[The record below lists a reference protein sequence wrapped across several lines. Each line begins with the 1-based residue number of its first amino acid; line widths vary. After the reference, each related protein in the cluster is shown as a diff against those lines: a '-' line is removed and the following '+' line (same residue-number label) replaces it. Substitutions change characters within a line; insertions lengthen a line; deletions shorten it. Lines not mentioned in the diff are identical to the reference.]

1 MNEPY
6 SVWRDKQQA
15 ARQVVHW
22 TQAALR
28 LEKLDELAAP
38 EAWKGMEQYLDT
50 AVRNS
55 LNATVHRLR
64 RHAIHLQQQMDA
76 ANGPVQLQAMQEALG
91 RFRKR
96 YLKVEATLDF
106 FADAINTRTN
116 QDVAALLRA
125 CDWMAHQ
132 SMTAILKPLG
142 KTAPPV
148 LTYIDKGLGASILKA
163 GLRLWD
169 RDTINPV
176 AAIKIVRHN
185 LLRPTS
191 LIHESGHQ
199 VAHLLHWNEELAQ
212 VLERQLKRYGAS
224 MADTWASWASEIT
237 ADTFAFVHTGYAAV
251 ASLHDVLSGNS
262 NWVFRFSPGDPHPIN
277 YLRVRLNTAMCRL
290 CFGPGPWDELEAGW
304 NAIHPLSRAPQEIR
318 SFLSRSAEL
327 LPEIAGLCLSY
338 PIRAFQN
345 RPLDGWLPPARIAPE
360 ALMQL
365 AQQAGPAMYT
375 SPHWLR
381 KEPLR
386 LLALN
391 GYQLA
396 VNPEKAPELIA
407 AQRQWMLRLG
417 KHTVEYTYPQTIK
430 N

>member
-1 MNEPY
+1 MNEAAPI
-6 SVWRDKQQA
+6 WRDKQQA
-15 ARQVVHW
+15 ARQVAHW
-22 TQAALR
+22 TQAAFR

-50 AVRNS
+50 AVRSS
-55 LNATVHRLR
+55 LSATIQRLR
-64 RHAIHLQQQMDA
+64 QHAFHLQRQMDA
-76 ANGPVQLQAMQEALG
+76 AKGPEQLQAAKEALD

-96 YLKVEATLDF
+96 YLKVESTLDF

-116 QDVAALLRA
+116 QDIAALLRA
-125 CDWMAHQ
+125 CDWMAYR
-132 SMTAILKPLG
+132 SMVDILEPMG
-142 KTAPPV
+142 IAAPPV

-176 AAIKIVRHN
+176 AAIKVVRHN

-199 VAHLLHWNEELAQ
+199 VAHLLHWNGELAQ
-212 VLERQLKRYGAS
+212 VLERRLGRHGTEV
-224 MADTWASWASEIT
+224 ADTWASWASEIA

-262 NWVFRFSPGDPHPIN
+262 SWAFRFSPGDPHPIN

-290 CFGPGPWDELEAGW
+290 CFGPGHWDELEAGW
-304 NAIHPLSRAPQEIR
+304 KAAHPLDRAPQELR
-318 SFLSRSAEL
+318 LFLARSAEV
-327 LPEIAGLCLSY
+327 LPDIAGWCLQH
-338 PIRAFQN
+338 PMRAFRN
-345 RPLDGWLPPARIAPE
+345 RSLESWLPPARVAPE
-360 ALMQL
+360 ALLQL
-365 AQQAGPAMYT
+365 ERQAGPAFYT

-381 KEPLR
+381 KEALR

-391 GYQLA
+391 GHQLA
-396 VNPEKAPELIA
+396 VRPEQAPELIA

-417 KHTVEYTYPQTIK
+417 RQAQEQIFPQTIK

>member
-1 MNEPY
+1 MNEAAPI
-6 SVWRDKQQA
+6 WRSKQQA
-15 ARQVVHW
+15 ARQVAHW
-22 TQAALR
+22 TQAAFR

-50 AVRNS
+50 ALRSS
-55 LNATVHRLR
+55 LSATIQRLR
-64 RHAIHLQQQMDA
+64 QHASHLQRQMDA
-76 ANGPVQLQAMQEALG
+76 ANGPEHLRAVKEGLD
-91 RFRKR
+91 RFRRR
-96 YLKVEATLDF
+96 YLKVESTLDF

-125 CDWMAHQ
+125 CDWMALQ
-132 SMTAILKPLG
+132 SMAAILGPLD
-142 KTAPPV
+142 KAAPPV

-169 RDTINPV
+169 RDTVNPV
-176 AAIKIVRHN
+176 AAIKVVRHN

-199 VAHLLHWNEELAQ
+199 VAHLLHWNAELAQ
-212 VLERQLKRYGAS
+212 LLEGRLRPYGAE
-224 MADTWASWASEIT
+224 MADTWGSWASEIA

-262 NWVFRFSPGDPHPIN
+262 DWAFRFTPGDPHPIN

-304 NAIHPLSRAPQEIR
+304 KEAHPLSRAPQGLR
-318 SFLSRSAEL
+318 SFLGRSGEA
-327 LPEIAGLCLSY
+327 LPDIAGWCLQH
-338 PIRAFQN
+338 PMRAFRN
-345 RPLDGWLPPARIAPE
+345 RPLSSWLPPARVAPQ
-360 ALMQL
+360 ALLQL
-365 AQQAGPAMYT
+365 ERQAGPALYT

-381 KEPLR
+381 REALR

-396 VNPEKAPELIA
+396 VKPEQGPELIA

-417 KHTVEYTYPQTIK
+417 RQTTEQIYPQTIK

>member
-1 MNEPY
+1 MNEAAP
-6 SVWRDKQQA
+6 VWRDKQQA
-15 ARQVVHW
+15 ARQVAHW
-22 TQAALR
+22 TQAAFR

-38 EAWKGMEQYLDT
+38 EAWKSMEQYLDT
-50 AVRNS
+50 AVRTS
-55 LNATVHRLR
+55 LTATIQRLR
-64 RHAIHLQQQMDA
+64 RHAIHLQQQMA
-76 ANGPVQLQAMQEALG
+76 AAHSPEQVQGMQEALD

-96 YLKVEATLDF
+96 YLKVESTLDF

-116 QDVAALLRA
+116 QDIAALLRA
-125 CDWMAHQ
+125 CDWMANL
-132 SMTAILKPLG
+132 SMATILEPMG
-142 KTAPPV
+142 KVAPPV

-176 AAIKIVRHN
+176 AAIKVVRHN

-199 VAHLLHWNEELAQ
+199 VAHLLHWNGELAQ
-212 VLERQLKRYGAS
+212 ILERRLARYGAEL
-224 MADTWASWASEIT
+224 ADTWASWASEIA

-262 NWVFRFSPGDPHPIN
+262 SWAFRYSPGDPHPIN
-277 YLRVRLNTAMCRL
+277 YLRVRLNAAMCRL
-290 CFGPGPWDELEAGW
+290 CFGPGPWDGLEAGW
-304 NAIHPLSRAPQEIR
+304 NAAHPLNRAPQELR
-318 SFLSRSAEL
+318 PFLARSAEV
-327 LPEIAGLCLSY
+327 LPEIAGLCLQH
-338 PIRAFQN
+338 PMKAFQN
-345 RPLDGWLPPARIAPE
+345 RPLDSCLPPARVAPQ
-360 ALMQL
+360 ALLQL
-365 AQQAGPAMYT
+365 EQQAGTALYT

-381 KEPLR
+381 REALR

-396 VNPEKAPELIA
+396 INPDRAPELIA

-417 KHTVEYTYPQTIK
+417 RHALEQSFPKTIK

>member
-6 SVWRDKQQA
+6 SAWRDKQQA
-15 ARQVVHW
+15 ARQVAHW
-22 TQAALR
+22 TQAAFR

-50 AVRNS
+50 TLRNS
-55 LNATVHRLR
+55 LKGTIQRLR
-64 RHAIHLQQQMDA
+64 RHAISLQQQMNA
-76 ANGPVQLQAMQEALG
+76 ANTPEQLQAMELALET
-91 RFRKR
+91 FRRR
-96 YLKVEATLDF
+96 YLKTETTLDF

-116 QDVAALLRA
+116 PEVAALLRA

-132 SMTAILKPLG
+132 SMTAILAPLG

-191 LIHESGHQ
+191 LIHEAGHQ
-199 VAHLLHWNEELAQ
+199 VAHLLHWNGELAQ
-212 VLERQLKRYGAS
+212 VLERRLSRLGADL
-224 MADTWASWASEIT
+224 ADTWASWASEIA

-262 NWVFRFSPGDPHPIN
+262 DWVFRFSPGDPHPIN
-277 YLRVRLNTAMCRL
+277 YLRVLLNTAMCRL

-304 NAIHPLSRAPQEIR
+304 KSSHPLNRAPQELR
-318 SFLSRSAEL
+318 SFLSRSAEV
-327 LPEIAGLCLSY
+327 LPEIAGWCLHH
-338 PIRAFQN
+338 PMRAFQN
-345 RPLDGWLPPARIAPE
+345 QPLDYWLPLARIAPK
-360 ALMQL
+360 ALLQL
-365 AQQAGPAMYT
+365 EHLSGPALYT
-375 SPHWLR
+375 SSHWLR

-391 GYQLA
+391 GYKLA
-396 VNPEKAPELIA
+396 TNPEKALELIA

-417 KHTVEYTYPQTIK
+417 RHVLEQTHSQTIK
-430 N
+430 Y